1 MPAESQSRHKRG
13 SGPDPGR
20 IEGFAR
26 RMRAVV
32 DDMVARPGAMFD
44 RTQLGELAS
53 LLDADAW
60 EAAAA
65 YEALCWAQ
73 VIPAPVPAGRPA

>member
-1 MPAESQSRHKRG
+1 MPAEWQCPNMLRSE
-13 SGPDPGR
+13 PEEGR
-20 IEGFAR
+20 VEGFAR

-32 DDMVARPGAMFD
+32 DDMLARPGAMFD
-44 RTQLGELAS
+44 RAHLGALAH
-53 LLDADAW
+53 LLDAEAW

-73 VIPAPVPAGRPA
+73 VAPTPATGGPA

>member
-1 MPAESQSRHKRG
+1 MPAESQCRNKRG
-13 SGPDPGR
+13 SEPEEGR
-20 IEGFAR
+20 VEGFAR

-32 DDMVARPGAMFD
+32 DDMLARPGAMFD
-44 RTQLGELAS
+44 RAHLGELAH

-73 VIPAPVPAGRPA
+73 VAPTPPNGRPA